1 MAPLWVVDIK
11 VRTDFQCLKYFN
23 MAELINAL
31 PGVELPVREV
41 TSRLA
46 SMWDSEPSTAHL
58 ESRASQMNV
67 VLHFGLEV
75 TAEEARERFDALIRF
90 AQRYPSRIIVLCPT
104 RADLEGGMESKLFSQ
119 CYIGDS
125 HREMCCCEAL
135 MLRYKS
141 EDFGYLAN
149 QVSIWLEGDLPTYHW
164 FSGVPAQRIE
174 TYFDNLLLGVRR
186 CVYDSSVELEDLSKL
201 NWPDPSRAVDLAKA
215 RLLPARQAIGQ
226 FMSGYSIES
235 LCNGLRT
242 VRVRHCASMPGEGRG
257 LLEWVQSCFTDCDG
271 SKSGLTPVTEFSLI
285 ESESSDVCAL
295 ELEFVYSDERY
306 LKCRKFK
313 DGSRGEIH
321 ASLGKGET
329 DVFTRVKPMA
339 TEQALAE
346 AFFF

>member
-1 MAPLWVVDIK
+1 
-11 VRTDFQCLKYFN
+11 

-46 SMWDSEPSTAHL
+46 SMWETGPESSPL
-58 ESRASQMNV
+58 EFRASQMNV
-67 VLHFGLEV
+67 VLHFGLDV
-75 TAEEARERFDALIRF
+75 TDEEARERFDALIRF

-104 RADLEGGMESKLFSQ
+104 RVDLDGAMESKLFSQ

-135 MLRYKS
+135 LLRYKS
-141 EDFGYLAN
+141 EDFGHLSN

-164 FSGVPAQRIE
+164 FSGVPAKRIE
-174 TYFDNLLLGVRR
+174 AYFDNLLLGVRR
-186 CVYDSSVELEDLSKL
+186 CVYDSSIESEDLSKL
-201 NWPDPSRAVDLAKA
+201 NWPDPSRVGDLAKA

-235 LCNGLRT
+235 ICEGLQA
-242 VRVRHCASMPGEGRG
+242 VRVRHCATMSGEGRG
-257 LLEWVQSCFTDCDG
+257 LLEWVQSCFADCDG
-271 SKSGLTPVTEFSLI
+271 CESCAALDADFSVI
-285 ESESSDVCAL
+285 ESDASDVCAL
-295 ELEFVYSDERY
+295 ELEFVYHDERF

-313 DGSRGEIH
+313 DGSRGEIE
-321 ASLGKGET
+321 ASLGKGEEKIC
-329 DVFTRVKPMA
+329 TRVKPLA
-339 TEQALAE
+339 DEQALAE

>member
-1 MAPLWVVDIK
+1 
-11 VRTDFQCLKYFN
+11 

-41 TSRLA
+41 TDRLA
-46 SMWDSEPSTAHL
+46 SMWDAEPSTAHL

-67 VLHFGLEV
+67 VLHFGVDV
-75 TAEEARERFDALIRF
+75 TEEEARERFDALIRF

-104 RADLEGGMESKLFSQ
+104 RVDLDGAMESKLFSQ

-135 MLRYKS
+135 LLRYKS

-164 FSGVPAQRIE
+164 FSGVPGKRVE
-174 TYFDNLLLGVRR
+174 TYFDNLLHGVRR
-186 CVYDSSVELEDLSKL
+186 CVYDSSVETEDLSKL
-201 NWPDPSRAVDLAKA
+201 NWPDPSRVGDLAKA

-226 FMSGYSIES
+226 YMSGYAIES
-235 LCNGLRT
+235 LCEGLQA

-257 LLEWVQSCFTDCDG
+257 LLAWVQSCFADCDG
-271 SKSGLTPVTEFSLI
+271 CEACPSLGAEFSVTELD
-285 ESESSDVCAL
+285 SSDACAL
-295 ELEFVYSDERY
+295 ELEFVYNDERY
-306 LKCRKFK
+306 LKCRKLK
-313 DGSRGEIH
+313 DGSRGEIE
-321 ASLGKGET
+321 ASLGKGEEKI
-329 DVFTRVKPMA
+329 FTRVKPLA
-339 TEQALAE
+339 DEQALAE

>member
-1 MAPLWVVDIK
+1 
-11 VRTDFQCLKYFN
+11 

-46 SMWDSEPSTAHL
+46 SMWDSEPSPDHL

-67 VLHFGLEV
+67 VLHFGLDV
-75 TAEEARERFDALIRF
+75 TDEEARERFDALIRF
-90 AQRYPSRIIVLCPT
+90 SQRYPSRIIVLCPT
-104 RADLEGGMESKLFSQ
+104 RVDLKGAMESKLFSQ

-135 MLRYKS
+135 LLRYKS

-164 FSGVPAQRIE
+164 FSGVPAKRVE
-174 TYFDNLLLGVRR
+174 KYFDNLLQGVRR
-186 CVYDSSVELEDLSKL
+186 CVYDSSVESEDLSKL
-201 NWPDPSRAVDLAKA
+201 NWPDPSRVGDLAKA

-235 LCNGLRT
+235 LCEGLQA

-271 SKSGLTPVTEFSLI
+271 CVSCASLGAEFSVI
-285 ESESSDVCAL
+285 ESEPSDVCVL
-295 ELEFVYSDERY
+295 ELEFVYNDERY

-313 DGSRGEIH
+313 DGARGEIQ
-321 ASLGKGET
+321 ASLGKGKEKI
-329 DVFTRVKPMA
+329 FTRVKPLA
-339 TEQALAE
+339 AEQALAE

>member
-1 MAPLWVVDIK
+1 
-11 VRTDFQCLKYFN
+11 

-46 SMWDSEPSTAHL
+46 SMWDSDPSTEHL

-67 VLHFGLEV
+67 VLHFGLDV
-75 TAEEARERFDALIRF
+75 TDEEARERFDALIRF

-104 RADLEGGMESKLFSQ
+104 RADLEGAMESKLFSQ

-164 FSGVPAQRIE
+164 FSGVPAKRIE
-174 TYFDNLLLGVRR
+174 KYFGNLLQGVRR
-186 CVYDSSVELEDLSKL
+186 CVYDSSVESGDLSKL
-201 NWPDPSRAVDLAKA
+201 NWPDPSRVGDLAKA

-226 FMSGYSIES
+226 FISGYSIES
-235 LCNGLRT
+235 LCEGLQA
-242 VRVRHCASMPGEGRG
+242 VRVRHCSSM
-257 LLEWVQSCFTDCDG
+257 
-271 SKSGLTPVTEFSLI
+271 
-285 ESESSDVCAL
+285 
-295 ELEFVYSDERY
+295 
-306 LKCRKFK
+306 
-313 DGSRGEIH
+313 
-321 ASLGKGET
+321 
-329 DVFTRVKPMA
+329 
-339 TEQALAE
+339 
-346 AFFF
+346 